1 LIGHPPQT
9 FLSKALRKLTT
20 LQEVKIPT
28 FKEFFELIEPSMF
41 SKIGYK
47 RDMTASKDKTEFCT
61 VQEAA
66 LISGL
71 SLKTWYQGGAG
82 TDVVP
87 RVRFGRSIRLLR
99 SDVEK
104 FICDRVKE
112 AKYVVQQKA

>member
-1 LIGHPPQT
+1 VRREL
-9 FLSKALRKLTT
+9 
-20 LQEVKIPT
+20 
-28 FKEFFELIEPSMF
+28 FELNGPFISSEIRYNS
-41 SKIGYK
+41 
-47 RDMTASKDKTEFCT
+47 DMAASKDKTEFCT

-87 RVRFGRSIRLLR
+87 RVRFGRSVRLLR

-104 FICDRVKE
+104 FISDRILEAKNNAPQDRVNI
-112 AKYVVQQKA
+112 